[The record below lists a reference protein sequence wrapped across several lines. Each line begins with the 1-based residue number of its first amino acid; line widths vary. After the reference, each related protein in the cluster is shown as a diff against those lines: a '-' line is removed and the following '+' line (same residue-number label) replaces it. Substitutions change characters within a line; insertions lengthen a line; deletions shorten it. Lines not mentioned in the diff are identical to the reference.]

1 MGDTLRSQTVST
13 KLQRIA
19 EQAVRYPKMVFTTLA
34 HHITPDFLRRAYDLT
49 RKDGSPGLDG
59 VTGKEYAEN
68 LESNLKSVHERLKS
82 GKYRAP
88 KIKRTWI
95 DKEDG
100 KKRPLGITEFEDK
113 VVQRSAVMLLE
124 AVYEQDFYDFSYGFR
139 RGRSAHN
146 AIGELRERMMKDN
159 IKWIVDADIKGY
171 FDNIDHSL
179 LMQIIKQRV
188 NDGGLLRLI
197 GKWLKAGVVDGG
209 SVSYPEKG
217 TPQGGVIS
225 PMLSNIFLHHVLD
238 EWYVKEVKPK
248 MKGRTCLVRFAD
260 DYVIGCELEEDA
272 KAMMAVLPKR
282 FQRFGLELH
291 PGKTRLIEFKRPGR
305 TRKGEAGKAT
315 FDLLGFTFYW
325 AKSRR
330 GYWVVKKRT
339 ARKRLRRSTKSL
351 WEWCRENRHASV
363 REQHRA
369 LCQKLRGHF
378 QYFGVICNYRKLE
391 SFHEYARRT
400 WRYWLSQR
408 GERKYISW
416 EKYGKLLEKYPLPVP
431 RIVHNV

>member
-1 MGDTLRSQTVST
+1 MGDTSRSQTIST
-13 KLQRIA
+13 KLQGIA
-19 EQAVRYPKMVFTTLA
+19 EQAVRYPEMVFTTLA
-34 HHITPDFLRRAYDLT
+34 HHINPELLRRAYELT
-49 RKDGSPGLDG
+49 RKGGSPGLDG
-59 VTGKEYAEN
+59 VTGKDYAVN
-68 LESNLKSVHERLKS
+68 LESNLKSLHERLKS

-88 KIKRTWI
+88 LIKRSWI
-95 DKEDG
+95 EKEDG

-113 VVQRSAVMLLE
+113 VVQRSGTMLLE
-124 AVYEQDFYDFSYGFR
+124 AVYEQDFHEFSYGFR
-139 RGRSAHN
+139 KGRSPHDG
-146 AIGELRERMMKDN
+146 IGELREQIMSGN
-159 IKWIVDADIKGY
+159 IRWIVDADIKGY
-171 FDNIDHSL
+171 FDNIDHGL
-179 LMQIIKQRV
+179 LMQVIKQRV

-209 SVSYPEKG
+209 SITYPEKG

-238 EWYVKEVKPK
+238 EWYVKEVKPR
-248 MKGRTCLVRFAD
+248 MKGRTFLIRFAD
-260 DYVIGCELEEDA
+260 DYVISCELEEDA
-272 KAMMAVLPKR
+272 RTLMRVLPKR

-291 PGKTRLIEFKRPGR
+291 PEKTQLIEYKYPGR
-305 TRKGEAGKAT
+305 NRKGEAGKGT
-315 FDLLGFTFYW
+315 FDFLGFTFYW

-339 ARKRLRRSTKSL
+339 SGKRLRRTMKSL
-351 WEWCRENRHASV
+351 WEWCRENRHEPV
-363 REQHRA
+363 WEQHLA
-369 LCQKLRGHF
+369 MCQKLRGHF

-391 SFHEYARRT
+391 SYYEYAKRT

-416 EKYGKLLEKYPLPVP
+416 KKYEKLLEKFPLPIP